1 MARWNISGDTV
12 TLEEGK
18 RRRSPTQWLRQ
29 NSLRIAVVLGIA
41 EAIWAFVFGYK
52 LIMMAIAVLAVLVYL
67 NVRHRL
73 PEAVRRPVWVL
84 VMAQAIAG
92 LLVPAVYAGMA
103 IAVVIGA
110 IMLVILFLFMLGDRH
125 R

>member
-52 LIMMAIAVLAVLVYL
+52 LIMMAIAVVAVLVYL

-110 IMLVILFLFMLGDRH
+110 IMLVILFLFMLGDRN

>member
-41 EAIWAFVFGYK
+41 EAIWAFIFGYK
-52 LIMMAIAVLAVLVYL
+52 LIMMAVAVIAVLLYL
-67 NVRHRL
+67 NVRQRL
-73 PEAVRRPVWVL
+73 PDAIRRPVWVI

-103 IAVVIGA
+103 IAFVVGA
-110 IMLVILFLFMLGDRH
+110 IMLLVLVLVLLGDRH

>member
-18 RRRSPTQWLRQ
+18 RRRSPSQWLRQ

-52 LIMMAIAVLAVLVYL
+52 LIMMAIAVIAVLVYL

-73 PEAVRRPVWVL
+73 PEAIRRPVWVL

-110 IMLVILFLFMLGDRH
+110 IMLVILFLFMLGDRN

>member
-12 TLEEGK
+12 TLEEQG
-18 RRRSPTQWLRQ
+18 RRSPKRWLRQ

-52 LIMMAIAVLAVLVYL
+52 LIMMAVAVIAVLVYL

-84 VMAQAIAG
+84 VMAQAVAG

-103 IAVVIGA
+103 IAVVVGT
-110 IMLVILFLFMLGDRH
+110 IMLVVLFLFMLGDR
-125 R
+125 RR

>member
-18 RRRSPTQWLRQ
+18 RRRSPSQWLRQ

-52 LIMMAIAVLAVLVYL
+52 LIMMAIAVIAVLVYL

-110 IMLVILFLFMLGDRH
+110 IMLVILFLFMLGDRN

>member
-52 LIMMAIAVLAVLVYL
+52 LIMMAIAVVAVLVYL

-110 IMLVILFLFMLGDRH
+110 IMLVILFLFMLGDR
-125 R
+125 